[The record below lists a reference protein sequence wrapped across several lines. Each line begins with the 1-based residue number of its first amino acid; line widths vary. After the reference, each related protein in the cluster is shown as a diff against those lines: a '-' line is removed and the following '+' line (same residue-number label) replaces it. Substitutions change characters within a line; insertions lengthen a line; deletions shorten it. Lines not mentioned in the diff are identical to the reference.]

1 MCFEVVGL
9 YIAAAAAAPAH
20 EERNVRSRRIE
31 SKSEVDG
38 QEKQP
43 IGADKI

>member
-9 YIAAAAAAPAH
+9 YIAAAAAPAH